1 MILTIAWPDNII
13 LEFIMLWKLYLP
25 ITSKIFSKGRS
36 RQESKQIVWS
46 YFISKLIN
54 FLDLFWGSLLW
65 LWGQLLSFLF
75 ICWYIG
81 AAGWGTFQFSA
92 SYPTLIG
99 GLSGSV
105 SNSVTHPLIEDAT
118 HSLNTGS
125 YCPPGTRFGRKIMAF
140 PDKLLFF
147 QMHL

>member
-1 MILTIAWPDNII
+1 MFVLINLICLTYCHVYFLSLPLIP
-13 LEFIMLWKLYLP
+13 EFELHWL
-25 ITSKIFSKGRS
+25 GDRS
-36 RQESKQIVWS
+36 RQESKHIVWS

-54 FLDLFWGSLLW
+54 FLDLFWESLLW

-105 SNSVTHPLIEDAT
+105 SNSVTHTLIEDAI
-118 HSLNTGS
+118 HSLNTGF

-140 PDKLLFF
+140 PDRLLFF